1 MSNGGRLGLFL
12 GMILLQGFVVAALIT
27 MFGERSAKEESVQ
40 DPFVQGLPGEVTKGV
55 KGKSS
60 LKVGSG
66 QHMAVIFRYLAALL
80 WLVRHLN
87 FDH

>member
-1 MSNGGRLGLFL
+1 MGNGGRLGLFL

-40 DPFVQGLPGEVTKGV
+40 DPFVQGLPGEVSKGV

-60 LKVGSG
+60 PEVGSG
-66 QHMAVIFRYLAALL
+66 LHMAVIFRYLAALL
-80 WLVRHLN
+80 WIVRHLN